1 MVGPDCYACPSPFGA
16 PGMRHAVLSVTLYL
30 AVEGVMVSLD
40 ALYWAPAWFLRPAGV
55 LPLRWLCAVFTAQL
69 LWLLLVG
76 APGDLKGNLILSYQV
91 GQM

>member
-1 MVGPDCYACPSPFGA
+1 
-16 PGMRHAVLSVTLYL
+16 
-30 AVEGVMVSLD
+30 MVSLD

-76 APGDLKGNLILSYQV
+76 APGDLKGNLILSYL
-91 GQM
+91 